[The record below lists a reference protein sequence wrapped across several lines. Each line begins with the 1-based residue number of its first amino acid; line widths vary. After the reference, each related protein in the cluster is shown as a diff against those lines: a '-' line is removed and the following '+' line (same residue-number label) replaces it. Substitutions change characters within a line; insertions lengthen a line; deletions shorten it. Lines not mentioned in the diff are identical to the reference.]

1 MRSHPRKPLR
11 AILIAPDHAT
21 RGVYCTSV
29 AVIASSDEPDCY
41 DARHAQLLLDCMTVR
56 QVDLAGQYAGHVLI
70 CDENAL
76 LKPHPG
82 YIYHP
87 PLHPAPL
94 GGKLLVLSYDEEADA
109 RGVVRLEQAALTFDL
124 ANAYCLP
131 TRARELARRR
141 DADLRRQLPHAI
153 FACSADLMEAAH
165 GAM

>member
-1 MRSHPRKPLR
+1 MR

-41 DARHAQLLLDCMTVR
+41 DARHARLLLDCMTVR

-94 GGKLLVLSYDEEADA
+94 AGKLLVLAYDEESDAWSDA
-109 RGVVRLEQAALTFDL
+109 RLELAALSFDL
-124 ANAYCLP
+124 ADSYCLP
-131 TRARELARRR
+131 ARARELAQRRAEDQRRR
-141 DADLRRQLPHAI
+141 LPHAI
-153 FACSADLMEAAH
+153 VACSADLMDAAH
-165 GAM
+165 GGL

>member
-1 MRSHPRKPLR
+1 MR
-11 AILIAPDHAT
+11 AILIAPDHAA
-21 RGVYCTSV
+21 RGVYCSFV
-29 AVIASSDEPDCY
+29 ELLASAEKLSCY
-41 DARHAQLLLDCMTVR
+41 DVEHAKQLLECRAVQQT
-56 QVDLAGQYAGHVLI
+56 DLAGQYAGHVML

-76 LKPHPG
+76 FKPHLG
-82 YIYHP
+82 YIFHP
-87 PLHPAPL
+87 QLHPAPL